1 MIQVNLVPDVKL
13 ELVAAQ
19 RHRNVVISFAVI
31 SVIASAVVLVI
42 LGLVIGAQTLRSGN
56 LSDQITAKDK
66 EFQDIEDISK
76 TVTIQ
81 NQLTSIQSTHEQKLM
96 SSRIFDLLAEASAKG
111 TENSVTMNSFA
122 VDASTQT
129 ITLLAQ
135 TDKKGFEAAEV
146 FRKNIDAMRIF
157 YVTTDAESV
166 ANEFR
171 DKPRV
176 SDKNEEDQR
185 IASEVTLTDLSYA
198 QATDSAQ
205 KTVSFRLS
213 FVYDPLLFDQTI
225 DILRIRGLDRGNVTD
240 SYQRLPE
247 SLFDSSSRQ
256 QEGAQ

>member
-13 ELVAAQ
+13 ELVSAQ
-19 RHRNVVISFAVI
+19 RHRNVVISFAII
-31 SVIASAVVLVI
+31 SIIASAVVLLV
-42 LGLVIGAQTLRSGN
+42 LGLVIGGQVWRDNS
-56 LSDQITAKDK
+56 LSNQITKKDN
-66 EFQDIEDISK
+66 EFQSIEDIEK

-111 TENSVTMNSFA
+111 TDNSVTMNSFA
-122 VDASTQT
+122 IDTSTQT

-135 TDKKGFEAAEV
+135 TDKRGFEAAEV

-157 YVTTDAESV
+157 YVKADADTLP
-166 ANEFR
+166 NEFR
-171 DKPRV
+171 ATPRS
-176 SDKNEEDQR
+176 SDDDEESQL
-185 IASEVTLTDLSYA
+185 IASEVNLTDLSYA
-198 QATDSAQ
+198 QTADGNQ

-213 FVYDPLLFDQTI
+213 FVYDPLLFDETV

-247 SLFDSSSRQ
+247 SLFDSVPQ